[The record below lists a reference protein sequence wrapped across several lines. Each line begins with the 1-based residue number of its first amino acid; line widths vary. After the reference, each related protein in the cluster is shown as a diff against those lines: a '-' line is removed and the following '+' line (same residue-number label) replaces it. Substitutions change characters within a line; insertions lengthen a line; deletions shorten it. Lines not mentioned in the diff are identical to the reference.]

1 MAYTNLETQA
11 NARTWRIRRCVDQ
24 IPVQPP
30 LCAAP
35 VCAGHFGHAGVSVTA
50 GADD

>member
-24 IPVQPP
+24 IPVRHRRY
-30 LCAAP
+30 AP
-35 VCAGHFGHAGVSVTA
+35 RPSVPDILGTPA
-50 GADD
+50 